1 METVLVDPDQSLIAY
16 SRLTSSTPSPSRTI
30 SFSTRLKA
38 AAPAAA
44 GDGCRR
50 GSGRS
55 RNRCGPSPARLPV
68 ASAWPTNGLSVKG
81 AHGGPALLIRR
92 LGPVI
97 AQEIGIR
104 ILLKESVALAV
115 SSVIK

>member
-50 GSGRS
+50 GSGHS

-81 AHGGPALLIRR
+81 AHGGPVLLIRR

-104 ILLKESVALAV
+104 ILLKESVAFAV